1 MLIFRS
7 QLSHGLVR
15 SESILGGYL
24 MDIVKKLGTW
34 LSGRRASPNAG
45 SVSVVAGVPL
55 ADDSPLVR
63 QTAERLRQ
71 REQAAGGW
79 AAEAGGLPVEAY
91 LPEAR
96 RLVQ

>member
-1 MLIFRS
+1 MTIIKRLA
-7 QLSHGLVR
+7 
-15 SESILGGYL
+15 
-24 MDIVKKLGTW
+24 DW
-34 LSGRRASPNAG
+34 LRGRRAAPATSSIA
-45 SVSVVAGVPL
+45 VLAGVPL

-71 REQAAGGW
+71 REQSAGGW

-96 RLVQ
+96 RLVQQVALGVSDGGPPAP

>member
-1 MLIFRS
+1 M
-7 QLSHGLVR
+7 
-15 SESILGGYL
+15 E
-24 MDIVKKLGTW
+24 IVKKLTGW
-34 LSGRRASPNAG
+34 LRGRRAAPEARA
-45 SVSVVAGVPL
+45 VAVVAGVPL

-96 RLVQ
+96 RLVQQVALGVSDGGPPSP

>member
-1 MLIFRS
+1 M
-7 QLSHGLVR
+7 
-15 SESILGGYL
+15 E
-24 MDIVKKLGTW
+24 IVKKLADW
-34 LSGRRASPNAG
+34 LRGRRASPVVG
-45 SVSVVAGVPL
+45 SVAVVAGMPL

-96 RLVQ
+96 RLVQRVALGVSQGGPPAP

>member
-1 MLIFRS
+1 M
-7 QLSHGLVR
+7 
-15 SESILGGYL
+15 E
-24 MDIVKKLGTW
+24 IVNKLTGW
-34 LSGRRASPNAG
+34 LRGRRPSPRVASVA
-45 SVSVVAGVPL
+45 VVAGMPL
-55 ADDSPLVR
+55 PDDSPLVR

-96 RLVQ
+96 RLVQQVALGVSEGGPPAP

>member
-1 MLIFRS
+1 MMMAKRLA
-7 QLSHGLVR
+7 
-15 SESILGGYL
+15 
-24 MDIVKKLGTW
+24 DW
-34 LSGRRASPNAG
+34 LRGRRGVPAASVIA
-45 SVSVVAGVPL
+45 VVAGVPL

-71 REQAAGGW
+71 RELASGGW

-96 RLVQ
+96 RLVQRVALGMSEGGPPAP